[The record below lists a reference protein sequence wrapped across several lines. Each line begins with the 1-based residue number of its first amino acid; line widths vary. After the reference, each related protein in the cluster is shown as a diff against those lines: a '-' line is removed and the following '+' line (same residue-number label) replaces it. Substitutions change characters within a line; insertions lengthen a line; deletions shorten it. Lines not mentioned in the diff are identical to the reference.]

1 MIDQYYKFTTD
12 RMLNKYLN
20 YVAYYLWEDFHVDVE
35 NIDKDRL
42 LQFGSAFMADDN
54 APELCAKE
62 YYEVA
67 DDKLLA
73 KFKRKRVMEDLTRF
87 AASIESKNKTKAK
100 TTTTKT
106 NTTTNT
112 NQKENETMA
121 QETNTTTKNLNISK
135 KIDVAGMIKVKMAE
149 SMMKKDGEVNFG
161 KMMMM
166 DAFDENGQVDISKM
180 MQAKMMGTL
189 MNSLEKDEDI
199 PLEKLM
205 MLQMMQSGNFD
216 VNQLLMIKMMD
227 KLFKDSEKTDE
238 KK

>member
-1 MIDQYYKFTTD
+1 MIEQYYNFTEN

-20 YVAYYLWEDFHVDVE
+20 YVAHYLWEDFHVGIE
-35 NIDKDRL
+35 NIDRDRL
-42 LQFGSAFMADDN
+42 IRFGSVFMDDDN
-54 APELCAKE
+54 EPKECAKE

-73 KFKRKRVMEDLTRF
+73 KFKRNRVMDDLAKF
-87 AASIESKNKTKAK
+87 AGLVESKNKTKTK
-100 TTTTKT
+100 ITTTK
-106 NTTTNT
+106 TNT

-121 QETNTTTKNLNISK
+121 QETTTTKNLNINK

-149 SMMKKDGEVNFG
+149 TMMKKDGDVDFG

-166 DAFDENGQVDISKM
+166 DAFDENGQVDINKM

-189 MNSLEKDEDI
+189 MGSLEKNEDI

-205 MLQMMQSGNFD
+205 MIQMMQSGNFD
-216 VNQLLMIKMMD
+216 LNQIVMMKMMD
-227 KLFKDSEKTDE
+227 KLFTDDKKEE

>member
-1 MIDQYYKFTTD
+1 
-12 RMLNKYLN
+12 MLNKYLN

-54 APELCAKE
+54 EPRTCAKE

-73 KFKRKRVMEDLTRF
+73 KFKRKRIMEDLSRF
-87 AASIESKNKTKAK
+87 VANVESKNKTKPK
-100 TTTTKT
+100 
-106 NTTTNT
+106 TTTNT

-121 QETNTTTKNLNISK
+121 QETTNTNLNISK

-166 DAFDENGQVDISKM
+166 DAFDENGQVDIGKM

-189 MNSLEKDEDI
+189 MSSLEKDEDI

-216 VNQLLMIKMMD
+216 VNQLVMIMMMD
-227 KLFKDSEKTDE
+227 KLFKDGEKTEE

>member
-1 MIDQYYKFTTD
+1 MIDQYYNFTPN
-12 RMLNKYLN
+12 RLLNKYLN
-20 YVAYYLWEDFHVDVE
+20 YVAHYLWEDFHVGIE
-35 NIDKDRL
+35 NIDTDRL
-42 LQFGSAFMADDN
+42 IRFGSVFMDDDN
-54 APELCAKE
+54 EPKECAKE

-73 KFKRKRVMEDLTRF
+73 KFKRNRVMDDLAKF
-87 AASIESKNKTKAK
+87 VESKTKTKTK

-106 NTTTNT
+106 NTI
-112 NQKENETMA
+112 QKENEIMA
-121 QETNTTTKNLNISK
+121 QETTTTKNLNINK

-149 SMMKKDGEVNFG
+149 TMMKKDGDVDFG

-166 DAFDENGQVDISKM
+166 DAFDENGQVDINKM

-189 MNSLEKDEDI
+189 MGSLEKNEDI

-205 MLQMMQSGNFD
+205 MIQMMQSGNFD
-216 VNQLLMIKMMD
+216 LNQIVMMKMMD
-227 KLFKDSEKTDE
+227 KLFTDDKKEE